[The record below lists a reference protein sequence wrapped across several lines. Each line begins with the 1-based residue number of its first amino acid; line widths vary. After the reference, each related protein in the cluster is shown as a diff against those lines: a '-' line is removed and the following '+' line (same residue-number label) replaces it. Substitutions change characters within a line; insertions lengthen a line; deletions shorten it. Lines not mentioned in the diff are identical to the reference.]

1 MFVFS
6 DGTGYVEDGR
16 EIFDEDVDEPHEKK
30 AASGTSREP
39 KGAKKRLRD
48 INATVNE
55 KSNIKKMFSN
65 VAAHTKNKEV
75 QLIAKYVGLFF
86 D

>member
-1 MFVFS
+1 MHFVCI

-16 EIFDEDVDEPHEKK
+16 EIFDEDIEEVHDKRT
-30 AASGTSREP
+30 GTSSSSSKEA

-48 INATVNE
+48 INAPVNE

-65 VAAHTKNKEV
+65 VAAHSKKEV
-75 QLIAKYVGLFF
+75 CFKIN